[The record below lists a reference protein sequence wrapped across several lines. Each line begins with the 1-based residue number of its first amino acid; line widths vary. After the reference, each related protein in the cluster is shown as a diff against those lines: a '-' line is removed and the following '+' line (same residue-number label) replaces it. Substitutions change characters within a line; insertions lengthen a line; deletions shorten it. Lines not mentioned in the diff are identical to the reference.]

1 MRHLCGGGAWPAP
14 HSTTVAAGVEGA
26 GGTCRGAGG
35 QRLGLAGHTRTTSA
49 AGVKGAGG
57 PCRGAGGRRRG
68 LAGLFT
74 AT

>member
-1 MRHLCGGGAWPAP
+1 MRNSEGGGAWPGFE
-14 HSTTVAAGVEGA
+14 TTRQARPQRPSPTGVEGA

-35 QRLGLAGHTRTTSA
+35 RW
-49 AGVKGAGG
+49 
-57 PCRGAGGRRRG
+57 RG